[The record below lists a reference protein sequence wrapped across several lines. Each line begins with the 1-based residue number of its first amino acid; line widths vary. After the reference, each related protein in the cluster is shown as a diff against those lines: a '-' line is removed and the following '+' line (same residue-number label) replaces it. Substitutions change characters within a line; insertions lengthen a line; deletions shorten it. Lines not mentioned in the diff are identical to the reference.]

1 MDTDILNKAKYYCA
15 RAERSPRN
23 LRLFLMRREVSSDE
37 IDEYLALLQEGR
49 YYDPQ
54 RYAESYAR
62 TRYRDMSQGP
72 HKIRQALRMQ
82 EVPTEILEAVL
93 PEILE
98 EEEPNYSLA
107 ELLESKLRRTS
118 ARTPRALFD
127 KMMRYGVGRGYH
139 QSEVYEALQEV
150 LQRMREE
157 EEDNELEEE

>member
-23 LRLFLMRREVSSDE
+23 LRLFLMRREVPSDE

-72 HKIRQALRMQ
+72 RKIRQALRMQ
-82 EVPTEILEAVL
+82 EVPTEIIEA
-93 PEILE
+93 EQ
-98 EEEPNYSLA
+98 PNYSLA

-127 KMMRYGVGRGYH
+127 KMMRYGVGRGYPP
-139 QSEVYEALQEV
+139 SEVYEALQEV

-157 EEDNELEEE
+157 EEDNESEEA

>member
-1 MDTDILNKAKYYCA
+1 MDTDILNKAKSYCA

-23 LRLFLMRREVSSDE
+23 LRLFLMRREVPSDE

-72 HKIRQALRMQ
+72 RKIRQALRMQ
-82 EVPTEILEAVL
+82 EVPTEIIDAVL
-93 PEILE
+93 PEIIE
-98 EEEPNYSLA
+98 AEEPNYSLA

-127 KMMRYGVGRGYH
+127 KMMRYGVGRGYPP
-139 QSEVYEALQEV
+139 SEVYEVYEALQEV
-150 LQRMREE
+150 LQAMREE
-157 EEDNELEEE
+157 EESEEE

>member
-15 RAERSPRN
+15 RAERSPRI
-23 LRLFLMRREVSSDE
+23 LRLVLMRREVPSDE
-37 IDEYLALLQEGR
+37 IDEYLTLLQEGR

-82 EVPTEILEAVL
+82 EVPTEIIDAVL
-93 PEILE
+93 PEIIE
-98 EEEPNYSLA
+98 AEEPNYSLA

-127 KMMRYGVGRGYH
+127 KMMRYGVGRGYPP
-139 QSEVYEALQEV
+139 SEVYEALQEV

-157 EEDNELEEE
+157 EEDNESEEA

>member
-23 LRLFLMRREVSSDE
+23 LRLFLMRREVPSDE

-82 EVPTEILEAVL
+82 EVPTEIIEAVL
-93 PEILE
+93 
-98 EEEPNYSLA
+98 PNYSLA

-157 EEDNELEEE
+157 EEE

>member
-1 MDTDILNKAKYYCA
+1 MDTEILNKAKYYCA

-23 LRLFLMRREVSSDE
+23 LRLFLMRREVPYDE
-37 IDEYLALLQEGR
+37 VDEYLTLLEEGR

-72 HKIRQALRMQ
+72 RKIRQALRMQ
-82 EVPTEILEAVL
+82 EVPMEIIEEVL
-93 PEILE
+93 PEIIE
-98 EEEPNYSLA
+98 KEEPNHSLT

-127 KMMRYGVGRGYH
+127 KMMRYGVGRGY
-139 QSEVYEALQEV
+139 SPSDVYEALQEV
-150 LQRMREE
+150 LQAMREE
-157 EEDNELEEE
+157 SEEV

>member
-23 LRLFLMRREVSSDE
+23 LRLFLMRREVPSDE

-72 HKIRQALRMQ
+72 RKIRQALRMQ
-82 EVPTEILEAVL
+82 EVPTEIIEA
-93 PEILE
+93 
-98 EEEPNYSLA
+98 EEPNYSLA

-127 KMMRYGVGRGYH
+127 KMMRYGVGRGYPP
-139 QSEVYEALQEV
+139 SEVYEALQEV
-150 LQRMREE
+150 LQKMREE
-157 EEDNELEEE
+157 EEDNESEEE

>member
-72 HKIRQALRMQ
+72 HKIRQALRLL
-82 EVPTEILEAVL
+82 EVPTVI
-93 PEILE
+93 I
-98 EEEPNYSLA
+98 
-107 ELLESKLRRTS
+107 
-118 ARTPRALFD
+118 
-127 KMMRYGVGRGYH
+127 
-139 QSEVYEALQEV
+139 
-150 LQRMREE
+150 
-157 EEDNELEEE
+157 